1 MSITNEISRL
11 QTARNTIRTKMVELG
26 RATNTDTLDVL
37 ANSVSGIKNAGAVHI
52 QVKEG
57 ETAAIPEGY
66 HNGSG
71 TIAGVG
77 GGGNYELQAKTVT
90 PTKNQQAITS
100 DDGYYGLSSVTVAPI
115 PEAYQDVSA
124 VTVDKSSVLTGKVFV
139 TSTGAVETGEMVNN
153 GAITRTIDGLTT
165 TSVVI
170 PEGYHSGSGT
180 VSLTNDIE
188 TALAAI

>member
-1 MSITNEISRL
+1 MSITSEISRL
-11 QTARNTIRTKMVELG
+11 QTARNTIRAKMVELG

-37 ANSVSGIKNAGAVHI
+37 ANSVNGIKNVGAVHI

-57 ETAAIPEGY
+57 ETGSIPEGY

-71 TIAGVG
+71 TIAGIG
-77 GGGNYELQAKTVT
+77 GGGNYELQDKIVT
-90 PTKNQQAITS
+90 PTKNQQPITS
-100 DDGYYGLSSVTVAPI
+100 DDGYYGLSSVTVRPI

-124 VTVDKSSVLTGKVFV
+124 VTAEKAHVLTGKVFV
-139 TSTGAVETGEMVNN
+139 TATGVVETGEMLNN
-153 GAITRTIDGLTT
+153 GAVSRTIDGLTT
-165 TSVVI
+165 TSVTI
-170 PEGYHSGSGT
+170 EAGYHNGSGT